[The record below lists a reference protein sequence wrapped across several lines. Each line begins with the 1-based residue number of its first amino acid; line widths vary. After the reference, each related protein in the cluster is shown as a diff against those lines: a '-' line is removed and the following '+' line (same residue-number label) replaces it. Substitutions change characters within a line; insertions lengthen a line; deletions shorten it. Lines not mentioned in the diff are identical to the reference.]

1 MTTQVIELNDSE
13 IRVAEGDSI
22 VLRSPGYAF
31 LDKDKIEIGVLAAR
45 QARLQPRAVHNR
57 YWKNLNQDP
66 LQNPSTQ
73 ARHNADLAFAQ
84 LLAIH
89 EQSGKPDEV
98 IIAVPGS
105 FTNDQLALLLGLI
118 DASPFTVVGLVDTAV
133 AAITPTADK
142 GNYVHVDMHLH
153 QTVVTRL
160 NVGEQ
165 VSRSSVQLVDGVG
178 LTAIYDATAH
188 LIADLFI
195 KESRFDPQ
203 HHPETEQALYDQIP
217 ACLNSLQKL
226 SEVTLEIQYQQT
238 QHQAKLPLDLLLKV
252 LNPLYEKITKLIDNS
267 DSCLLSYQ
275 ISQLPGLSALL
286 DGSRNLAENS
296 VFEACTLHAA
306 LFQSAGSASN
316 YVTSLPAAENPIID
330 DIPKQVSQSS
340 ASASNIADNITH
352 LLHGHN
358 AYALNNELLFL
369 SASGNISTND
379 AAASHCSIKQT
390 NGQVELKIEGELA
403 VFVNGRQLQQKE
415 TVQAG
420 DIISFTGSKTEYIFI
435 HVGS

>member
-45 QARLQPRAVHNR
+45 QARLEPRAVHNR

-66 LQNPSTQ
+66 LQTPSTH

-105 FTNDQLALLLGLI
+105 FTNEQLALLLGLV
-118 DASPFTVVGLVDTAV
+118 DASPLTVVGLVDTAV

-142 GNYVHVDMHLH
+142 GNYVHIDMHLH

-160 NVGEQ
+160 IVSDQ
-165 VSRSSVQLVDGVG
+165 VSRTSVQLVDGAG

-217 ACLNSLQKL
+217 ACLNSLQKH

-252 LNPLYEKITKLIDNS
+252 LNPLYEKIANLIDNS

-275 ISQLPGLSALL
+275 INQLPGLTTLL
-286 DGSRNLAENS
+286 EGSRDLTENS
-296 VFEACTLHAA
+296 VFEACSQHAA

-316 YVTSLPAAENPIID
+316 YVTSLPATENPIID
-330 DIPKQVSQSS
+330 DNPVQVSQSS
-340 ASASNIADNITH
+340 APSSNTADSITH
-352 LLHGHN
+352 ILHGHN
-358 AYALNNELLFL
+358 AYALNNDHLFL
-369 SASGNISTND
+369 SASGNISAND
-379 AAASHCSIKQT
+379 ASTCHCSIQQ
-390 NGQVELKIEGELA
+390 NSGQVELIIEGELA
-403 VFVNGRQLQQKE
+403 VFVNGRQLKNTE
-415 TVQAG
+415 IVRAG
-420 DIISFTGSKTEYIFI
+420 DIISFTGSKTEYTFI
-435 HVGS
+435 HVGN